1 MKLSDNL
8 KQSEGLM
15 ILRGNVKIL
24 DDKGNV
30 ELDQDNAITDYFR
43 QILMAKLFNDITGSY
58 SDLEGVTG
66 NASGNILTEATKGFI
81 SDIKF
86 GAGSSANIGAK
97 ASKTDNKLIAPIP
110 DVLSDNSDEPLYI
123 NTSIFE
129 GLGVEF
135 NFSDLKIQFSSDL
148 INNDTKTYILGEL
161 GIFYSTDKEANADT
175 QIKNMLTHLYF
186 DPIFFEPDTNKKII
200 YTIYFY

>member
-8 KQSEGLM
+8 SQSEGLM
-15 ILRGNVKIL
+15 VLRGNVKIL

-30 ELDQDNAITDYFR
+30 ELDQDNAITDTFR
-43 QILMAKLFNDITGSY
+43 KILMAKLLNDITSSF
-58 SDLEGVTG
+58 SDLEAVTG
-66 NASGNILTEATKGFI
+66 EVPNDISNEVTNGFI

-97 ASKTDNKLIAPIP
+97 ASKLDDKLIAPIP
-110 DVLSDNSDEPLYI
+110 DVLSGSDEPLYI

-161 GIFYSTDKEANADT
+161 GIFYSNKENA
-175 QIKNMLTHLYF
+175 QIKKMLTHLYF

>member
-8 KQSEGLM
+8 SQSEGLM

-43 QILMAKLFNDITGSY
+43 QILMAKLFNDITSSF
-58 SDLEGVTG
+58 SDLEGITG
-66 NASGNILTEATKGFI
+66 EPPGSILAEANGGFI

-97 ASKTDNKLIAPIP
+97 ASKLDDRLIAPIP
-110 DVLSDNSDEPLYI
+110 DVLADNSDEPLYI

-148 INNDTKTYILGEL
+148 INNDIKTYILGEL
-161 GIFYSTDKEANADT
+161 GIFYSTNKNEDS
-175 QIKNMLTHLYF
+175 QKNMLTHLYF

>member
-15 ILRGNVKIL
+15 VLRGNVKIL

-43 QILMAKLFNDITGSY
+43 KILMAKLLNDINSSF
-58 SDLEGVTG
+58 SDLEGISVTG
-66 NASGNILTEATKGFI
+66 DPGDTSSEEENGFI
-81 SDIKF
+81 SDIRF

-97 ASKTDNKLIAPIP
+97 ASRTDDKLIAPIP
-110 DVLSDNSDEPLYI
+110 DVLSDNSDDPLYI

-135 NFSDLKIQFSSDL
+135 NFTDLKIQFSSDL

-161 GIFYSTDKEANADT
+161 GIFYSTN
-175 QIKNMLTHLYF
+175 KNTDAQKKMLTHLFF

>member
-8 KQSEGLM
+8 SQSEGLM
-15 ILRGNVKIL
+15 VLRGNVKIL

-43 QILMAKLFNDITGSY
+43 KILMAKLLNDIIIKYT
-58 SDLEGVTG
+58 DLEGITG
-66 NASGNILTEATKGFI
+66 EAPDNISVEATNGFI

-97 ASKTDNKLIAPIP
+97 ASKLDDKLIAPIS
-110 DVLSDNSDEPLYI
+110 DELSDNSGDPLYI

-129 GLGVEF
+129 GLGVDF
-135 NFSDLKIQFSSDL
+135 DFGDLKIQFSSDL

-161 GIFYSTDKEANADT
+161 GIFYSTEKTASAQT
-175 QIKNMLTHLYF
+175 KKMLTHLYF

>member
-8 KQSEGLM
+8 SQSEGLM
-15 ILRGNVKIL
+15 VLRGNVKIL

-43 QILMAKLFNDITGSY
+43 RILMAKLLNDITTSFT
-58 SDLEGVTG
+58 DLQGIAGE
-66 NASGNILTEATKGFI
+66 APDNISNEATNGFI

-97 ASKTDNKLIAPIP
+97 ASKTDDKLIAPIS
-110 DVLSDNSDEPLYI
+110 DELSDNSEEPLYI

-129 GLGVEF
+129 GLGVAF
-135 NFSDLKIQFSSDL
+135 DFKDLKIQFSSDL

-161 GIFYSTDKEANADT
+161 GIFYSTTKDANAP
-175 QIKNMLTHLYF
+175 IKKMLTHLYF
-186 DPIFFEPDTNKKII
+186 DPIFFEPDTSKKII

>member
-8 KQSEGLM
+8 SQSEGLM
-15 ILRGNVKIL
+15 VLRGNVKIL

-43 QILMAKLFNDITGSY
+43 KILMAKLLNDINSSF
-58 SDLEGVTG
+58 SDLEGVIVTG
-66 NASGNILTEATKGFI
+66 DPGDTSSEEENGFI
-81 SDIKF
+81 SDIRF

-97 ASKTDNKLIAPIP
+97 ASKTDDKLIAPIP
-110 DVLSDNSDEPLYI
+110 DVLSDNSGPLYI

-148 INNDTKTYILGEL
+148 INNDIKTYILGEL
-161 GIFYSTDKEANADT
+161 GIFYSNKDDT
-175 QIKNMLTHLYF
+175 RIKKMLTHLYF

>member
-15 ILRGNVKIL
+15 VLRGNVKIL

-43 QILMAKLFNDITGSY
+43 QILMAKLFNDITDSF
-58 SDLEGVTG
+58 SDLEGITG

-81 SDIKF
+81 SDIRF

-97 ASKTDNKLIAPIP
+97 ASKTDDKLIAPIP

-161 GIFYSTDKEANADT
+161 GIFYSNKDDT
-175 QIKNMLTHLYF
+175 QIKKMLTHLYF

>member
-8 KQSEGLM
+8 NQSEGLM
-15 ILRGNVKIL
+15 VLRGNVKIL

-58 SDLEGVTG
+58 SDLEGVTA

-81 SDIKF
+81 SDIRF

-97 ASKTDNKLIAPIP
+97 ASKLDDKLIAPIP

-161 GIFYSTDKEANADT
+161 GIFYSNKDDT
-175 QIKNMLTHLYF
+175 RIKKMLTHLYF

>member
-8 KQSEGLM
+8 SQSEGLM
-15 ILRGNVKIL
+15 VLRGNVKIL

-43 QILMAKLFNDITGSY
+43 KILMAKLLNDINSSF
-58 SDLEGVTG
+58 SDLEGVIVTG
-66 NASGNILTEATKGFI
+66 DPGDTSSEEENGFI
-81 SDIKF
+81 SDIRF

-97 ASKTDNKLIAPIP
+97 ASKLDDKLIAPIP
-110 DVLSDNSDEPLYI
+110 DVLSDNSENPLYI

-161 GIFYSTDKEANADT
+161 GIFYSNKDDT
-175 QIKNMLTHLYF
+175 QIKKMLTHLYF